1 MLGASTFAERA
12 FSDQAILLAGA
23 SEMSGIASTAS
34 VGVGIMSGVAS
45 LDGNFTQTS
54 NAIYISAGA
63 NADLDFNF
71 TETSVGTRIQ
81 NDSSDIQSA
90 FTKTAKG
97 IMIGKGVASKDF
109 SFTQESIGQLLF
121 EEINA
126 SATPE
131 TFIAITPSGTDT
143 WTEITPTGSETW
155 TETETDI

>member
-12 FSDQAILLAGA
+12 FSDQPILLAGV

-34 VGVGIMSGVAS
+34 IGVGIMSGVAS

-71 TETSVGTRIQ
+71 TETSVGTTIQ
-81 NDSSDIQSA
+81 TDSSDMQSA
-90 FTKTAKG
+90 FTKTSNG
-97 IMIGKGVASKDF
+97 IMIRSGVATKDLNF
-109 SFTQESIGQLLF
+109 SQDSLGELLF

-126 SATPE
+126 GATPE
-131 TFIAITPSGTDT
+131 IYTAIAPSGTET
-143 WTEITPTGSETW
+143 WTEITPTG
-155 TETETDI
+155 TETYTEIEA